1 MSLRCPATLSCCRG
15 GLSLLQGISEWES
28 KQAQK
33 WQTGRRS
40 GSSSWRRDLITPP
53 SDFLPQATCCRAPRR
68 RGGAVTR
75 RQPFRSWECGSGWQ
89 PAEKGNEVSG
99 WCSIASTLGKWLGD
113 PAPSREEAQRNQT
126 PSSRAGGVISQ
137 LLSQDSRVVTVYSV
151 HCVQCV
157 LSTSA
162 TASSPSALATIPTP
176 SATFRPVRSVQD
188 GCTVSQSS

>member
-1 MSLRCPATLSCCRG
+1 M
-15 GLSLLQGISEWES
+15 
-28 KQAQK
+28 
-33 WQTGRRS
+33 
-40 GSSSWRRDLITPP
+40 DL
-53 SDFLPQATCCRAPRR
+53 DGNR
-68 RGGAVTR
+68 
-75 RQPFRSWECGSGWQ
+75 
-89 PAEKGNEVSG
+89 AEKGNEVSG

-162 TASSPSALATIPTP
+162 TASNPNALATIPTP

-188 GCTVSQSS
+188 GCTVPQSFITCVGHGLMEKRGRGRCSGYTFGVPGAHRTPHPHRMKIRQVCRWGYQGRLH

>member
-1 MSLRCPATLSCCRG
+1 MPCDAF
-15 GLSLLQGISEWES
+15 LLQGGRTFCKSLPEWES

-75 RQPFRSWECGSGWQ
+75 REPFRSWECGSGWQ

-99 WCSIASTLGKWLGD
+99 WCSIASALGKWLGD

-137 LLSQDSRVVTVYSV
+137 LRSQDSRVVTVYSV

-162 TASSPSALATIPTP
+162 TASNPNALATIPTP
-176 SATFRPVRSVQD
+176 SATNRPVVTPVRSVQD
-188 GCTVSQSS
+188 GRTDLT